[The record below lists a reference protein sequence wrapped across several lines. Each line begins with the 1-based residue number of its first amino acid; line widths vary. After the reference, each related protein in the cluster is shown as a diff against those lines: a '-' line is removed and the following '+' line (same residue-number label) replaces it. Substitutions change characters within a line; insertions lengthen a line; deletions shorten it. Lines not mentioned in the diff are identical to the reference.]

1 VSIESDVFNGSH
13 WRAMSNLVAQK
24 TEVVNLYPGLVIGR
38 TSSNKRKQT
47 AAYFA
52 MVWSRGNMMLPRTS
66 RSAYAR
72 YAREHHGSRD
82 VTHIIFPSRGRGP
95 GLFFH
100 QAMMFVNHV

>member
-1 VSIESDVFNGSH
+1 
-13 WRAMSNLVAQK
+13 MSNLVAQK

-72 YAREHHGSRD
+72 YAREHHSSRD
-82 VTHIIFPSRGRGP
+82 VTHIIFQVEGED
-95 GLFFH
+95 LVYFFIKP
-100 QAMMFVNHV
+100 